1 MEMKK
6 HEKPGSLS
14 PVKPALKKDNDD
26 GKSSRSSSKSEKELK
41 LPPEKSP
48 SDDGTGLRRERR
60 LSKASESSKD
70 TFERQDSKSA
80 SLTSPKVSRKYFTNW
95 RQACDKT
102 KDKTKEL
109 LKRWRTLPEAE
120 ASETQMQA
128 SGNAEE
134 EKHHGWSVHVWTT
147 WVNRCSEDLECL
159 DLEEEQP
166 LAQLCSV
173 QADKMTLFFTELLDH
188 DRDDV
193 ICDQDFD
200 QFFERLAHFAD
211 WSSNSSEFHI
221 LLEVKQEFIEHFIN
235 PLPAKWGELPYYRR
249 VCGPEASGIN
259 IPGRTTLEGWL
270 ARWALHLSEMKR
282 FSDLPLYLQ
291 YLCKIL
297 FHVVDRAGSG
307 EITKQALAA
316 FYRSVIGLTGSRV
329 EEIIDT
335 AYNRMTSN
343 GYLILDYGTFV
354 HCFTNWLMGKNPN
367 GPGQWVLVPPKDSL
381 PQPPFPVDYSALNT
395 EPAKLEPYAPDK
407 KTNRHSVIV

>member
-1 MEMKK
+1 MEMKR
-6 HEKPGSLS
+6 HDKPGSLS
-14 PVKPALKKDNDD
+14 PVNPALRKDEE
-26 GKSSRSSSKSEKELK
+26 GKTKSSSKSEKDLRVAD
-41 LPPEKSP
+41 KSP
-48 SDDGTGLRRERR
+48 SDDGLRRERR
-60 LSKASESSKD
+60 LSRASESSREAL
-70 TFERQDSKSA
+70 ERQDSKS
-80 SLTSPKVSRKYFTNW
+80 SLSPKVSRKYFTNW
-95 RQACDKT
+95 KQACDKT

-120 ASETQMQA
+120 GAENQMQA
-128 SGNAEE
+128 AGQSEE
-134 EKHHGWSVHVWTT
+134 GKHHGWSVHVWTT

-166 LAQLCSV
+166 LAQLSSV
-173 QADKMTLFFTELLDH
+173 QTDKMTLFFTELLDH

-200 QFFERLAHFAD
+200 NFFEKLAHFAD

-221 LLEVKQEFIEHFIN
+221 LLEVKREFIEHFLN
-235 PLPAKWGELPYYRR
+235 PLPIKWAELAYYRR
-249 VCGPEASGIN
+249 VCGPEAGGM
-259 IPGRTTLEGWL
+259 PGRTTLEGWL
-270 ARWALHLSEMKR
+270 ARWALHLSEMRR
-282 FSDLPLYLQ
+282 FADLPLYLQ
-291 YLCKIL
+291 YLCKIF
-297 FHVVDRAGSG
+297 FHVVDRENTG
-307 EITKQALAA
+307 EISKTALAA
-316 FYRSVIGLTGSRV
+316 FYRSVIGLPANRV

-335 AYNRMTSN
+335 AYDRMTSN
-343 GYLILDYGTFV
+343 SYLILDYGTYV

>member
-1 MEMKK
+1 MEVKK
-6 HEKPGSLS
+6 QEKPGSLS
-14 PVKPALKKDNDD
+14 PNKPASKRESDD
-26 GKSSRSSSKSEKELK
+26 DKCSRSNSKSEKELK

-48 SDDGTGLRRERR
+48 SEDGSVKRERR
-60 LSKASESSKD
+60 ASKASDSSKD
-70 TFERQDSKSA
+70 TFERQDSKTI
-80 SLTSPKVSRKYFTNW
+80 SLSSPKVSRKYFTNW
-95 RQACDKT
+95 KQACDKT

-120 ASETQMQA
+120 GSEGHMQEA
-128 SGNAEE
+128 GHSEE

-147 WVNRCSEDLECL
+147 WVNRCSEDLGCL
-159 DLEEEQP
+159 DLEDEQP
-166 LAQLCSV
+166 LAQLSSV
-173 QADKMTLFFTELLDH
+173 QTDKMTLFFTELLDH

-200 QFFERLAHFAD
+200 NFFEKLAHFAD
-211 WSSNSSEFHI
+211 WSNNSSEFHI
-221 LLEVKQEFIEHFIN
+221 LLEVKQEFIEYFIS
-235 PLPAKWGELPYYRR
+235 PLPTKWGELPYYKR
-249 VCGPEASGIN
+249 VCGPEAGG

-282 FSDLPLYLQ
+282 FTDLPLYLQ

-297 FHVVDRAGSG
+297 FHVVDRTSTG
-307 EITKQALAA
+307 EITKPALAA
-316 FYRSVIGLTGSRV
+316 FYRSVIGLTATRV
-329 EEIIDT
+329 DEIIDT
-335 AYNRMTSN
+335 AYDRMTSN
-343 GYLILDYGTFV
+343 GYLILDYGTYV

-395 EPAKLEPYAPDK
+395 EPAKLEPYVPDK

>member
-1 MEMKK
+1 MEMKR
-6 HEKPGSLS
+6 HDKPGNLS
-14 PVKPALKKDNDD
+14 PVNPAVKKDEV
-26 GKSSRSSSKSEKELK
+26 GKTSRSSSRTEKEIK
-41 LPPEKSP
+41 ADKSP
-48 SDDGTGLRRERR
+48 SDDGLKRERR
-60 LSKASESSKD
+60 LSRASECSRD
-70 TFERQDSKSA
+70 TFERQDSKST
-80 SLTSPKVSRKYFTNW
+80 SLSPKVSRKYFTNW
-95 RQACDKT
+95 KQACDKT

-120 ASETQMQA
+120 GAEDQMQA
-128 SGNAEE
+128 AGQSEE

-166 LAQLCSV
+166 LAQLSSV
-173 QADKMTLFFTELLDH
+173 QSDKMTLFFTELLDH

-200 QFFERLAHFAD
+200 NFFEKLAHFAD
-211 WSSNSSEFHI
+211 WSTNSSEFHI
-221 LLEVKQEFIEHFIN
+221 LLEVKREFIENFLN
-235 PLPAKWGELPYYRR
+235 PLPPKWAELPYYRR
-249 VCGPEASGIN
+249 VCGPEAGG

-270 ARWALHLSEMKR
+270 ARWALHLNGMRR
-282 FSDLPLYLQ
+282 FVDLPLYLQ

-297 FHVVDRAGSG
+297 FHVVDRENAG
-307 EITKQALAA
+307 EIKKPALAA
-316 FYRSVIGLTGSRV
+316 FYRSVIGLPANRV

-335 AYNRMTSN
+335 AYDRMTSN
-343 GYLILDYGTFV
+343 SYLILDYGTYV

>member
-1 MEMKK
+1 MKR
-6 HEKPGSLS
+6 HDKPGSLS
-14 PVKPALKKDNDD
+14 PVNPAVKKDEE
-26 GKSSRSSSKSEKELK
+26 GKTSRSSSRTEKELK
-41 LPPEKSP
+41 FPQEKSP
-48 SDDGTGLRRERR
+48 IEDSSKRERR
-60 LSKASESSKD
+60 LSRTSESSRD
-70 TFERQDSKSA
+70 TFERQDSKSTA
-80 SLTSPKVSRKYFTNW
+80 LSSPKVPRKYLTHW
-95 RQACDKT
+95 KQACDKT

-109 LKRWRTLPEAE
+109 LKRWRTLPEVEGAGN
-120 ASETQMQA
+120 QMQEA
-128 SGNAEE
+128 GQSEE

-166 LAQLCSV
+166 LAQLSSV

-200 QFFERLAHFAD
+200 NFFEKLAHFAD
-211 WSSNSSEFHI
+211 WSANSSEFHI
-221 LLEVKQEFIEHFIN
+221 LLEVKREFIEHFIN
-235 PLPAKWGELPYYRR
+235 PLPTKWAELPYYRR
-249 VCGPEASGIN
+249 VCGPEAGG

-270 ARWALHLSEMKR
+270 ARWALHISEMRR
-282 FSDLPLYLQ
+282 FVDLPLYLQ

-297 FHVVDRAGSG
+297 FHVVDRESTG
-307 EITKQALAA
+307 EINKPALAA
-316 FYRSVIGLTGSRV
+316 FYRSVIGLPATRV
-329 EEIIDT
+329 AEIIDT
-335 AYNRMTSN
+335 AYDRMTSN
-343 GYLILDYGTFV
+343 SYLILDYGTYV
-354 HCFTNWLMGKNPN
+354 HCFTNWLIGKNPN

>member
-1 MEMKK
+1 MEMKRNDK
-6 HEKPGSLS
+6 QGSVPLTT
-14 PVKPALKKDNDD
+14 KEEDKR
-26 GKSSRSSSKSEKELK
+26 SRSSSRSEKELR

-48 SDDGTGLRRERR
+48 EDRRERR

-70 TFERQDSKSA
+70 TFDRQDSKATLS
-80 SLTSPKVSRKYFTNW
+80 SPKVSRKYFTNW
-95 RQACDKT
+95 KQACDKT

-120 ASETQMQA
+120 GGEAAMA
-128 SGNAEE
+128 GGNE
-134 EKHHGWSVHVWTT
+134 EKNHGWSVHVWTT

-159 DLEEEQP
+159 DLEEDQP
-166 LAQLCSV
+166 LAQLSGV
-173 QADKMTLFFTELLDH
+173 QTDKMALFFTELLDH

-193 ICDQDFD
+193 IDDGDFD
-200 QFFERLAHFAD
+200 HFFEKLAHFAD
-211 WSSNSSEFHI
+211 WSPNSSEFHI
-221 LLEVKQEFIEHFIN
+221 MLEVKREFIDNFIN
-235 PLPAKWGELPYYRR
+235 PLPEKFAELPYYRR
-249 VCGPEASGIN
+249 VCGPEAGG

-270 ARWALHLSEMKR
+270 ARWALALSETRR
-282 FSDLPLYLQ
+282 FVDLPLYLQ

-297 FHVVDRAGSG
+297 FHVVDRNGTG
-307 EITKQALAA
+307 EITKAALAA
-316 FYRSVIGLTGSRV
+316 FYRSVIGLPASRV
-329 EEIIDT
+329 DEVIDT
-335 AYNRMTSN
+335 AYDRMTSN
-343 GYLILDYGTFV
+343 GYLILDYGTYM

>member
-1 MEMKK
+1 MEMKR
-6 HEKPGSLS
+6 HDKPGSLS
-14 PVKPALKKDNDD
+14 PVNPAVKKDEA
-26 GKSSRSSSKSEKELK
+26 GKTSRSSSRTEKEIK
-41 LPPEKSP
+41 ADKSP
-48 SDDGTGLRRERR
+48 SDDGLKRERR
-60 LSKASESSKD
+60 LSRASESSRD
-70 TFERQDSKSA
+70 TLERQDSKSS
-80 SLTSPKVSRKYFTNW
+80 SLSPKVSRKYFTNW
-95 RQACDKT
+95 KQACDKT

-120 ASETQMQA
+120 GAEDQMQA
-128 SGNAEE
+128 AGNSEE

-166 LAQLCSV
+166 LAQLSSV
-173 QADKMTLFFTELLDH
+173 QTDKMTLFFTELLDH

-200 QFFERLAHFAD
+200 NFFEKLAHFAD
-211 WSSNSSEFHI
+211 WSTNSSEFHI
-221 LLEVKQEFIEHFIN
+221 LLEVKREFIENFLN
-235 PLPAKWGELPYYRR
+235 PLPPKLAELPYYRR
-249 VCGPEASGIN
+249 VCGPEAGGM
-259 IPGRTTLEGWL
+259 PGRTTLEGWL
-270 ARWALHLSEMKR
+270 ARWAIYLSEMRR
-282 FSDLPLYLQ
+282 FVDLPLYLQ
-291 YLCKIL
+291 YLCKIF
-297 FHVVDRAGSG
+297 FHVVDRESAG
-307 EITKQALAA
+307 EITKPALAA
-316 FYRSVIGLTGSRV
+316 FYRSVIGLPANRV

-335 AYNRMTSN
+335 AYDRMTSN
-343 GYLILDYGTFV
+343 SYLILDYGTYV

>member
-1 MEMKK
+1 MEMKR
-6 HEKPGSLS
+6 HDKPGSLS
-14 PVKPALKKDNDD
+14 PVNPAVKKDEV
-26 GKSSRSSSKSEKELK
+26 GKTSRSSSRTEKEIK
-41 LPPEKSP
+41 ADKSP
-48 SDDGTGLRRERR
+48 SDDGLKRERR
-60 LSKASESSKD
+60 LSRASECSRD
-70 TFERQDSKSA
+70 TLDRQDSKSS
-80 SLTSPKVSRKYFTNW
+80 SLSPKVSRKYFTNW
-95 RQACDKT
+95 KQACDKT

-120 ASETQMQA
+120 GVEDQMQA
-128 SGNAEE
+128 AGHSEE

-166 LAQLCSV
+166 LAQLSSV
-173 QADKMTLFFTELLDH
+173 QTDKMTLFFTELLDH

-200 QFFERLAHFAD
+200 NFFEKLAHFAD
-211 WSSNSSEFHI
+211 WSTNSSEFHI
-221 LLEVKQEFIEHFIN
+221 LLEVKREFVENFLN
-235 PLPAKWGELPYYRR
+235 PLPPKWAELPYYRR
-249 VCGPEASGIN
+249 VCGPEAGGM
-259 IPGRTTLEGWL
+259 PGRTTLEGWL
-270 ARWALHLSEMKR
+270 ARWALHLSEMRR
-282 FSDLPLYLQ
+282 FVDLPLYLQ
-291 YLCKIL
+291 YLCKIF
-297 FHVVDRAGSG
+297 FHVVDRESAG
-307 EITKQALAA
+307 EITKPALAA
-316 FYRSVIGLTGSRV
+316 FYRSVIGLPANRV

-335 AYNRMTSN
+335 AYDRMTSN
-343 GYLILDYGTFV
+343 SYLILDYGTYV

>member
-6 HEKPGSLS
+6 TEKAGSLS
-14 PVKPALKKDNDD
+14 PVKPALKKEDD
-26 GKSSRSSSKSEKELK
+26 GKNSRSSSRSEKELK

-48 SDDGTGLRRERR
+48 SDDAPRRERR
-60 LSKASESSKD
+60 LSRASESSKE
-70 TFERQDSKSA
+70 TLERQDSKSG

-120 ASETQMQA
+120 GISPEEHMQPASKSEVD
-128 SGNAEE
+128 NRR
-134 EKHHGWSVHVWTT
+134 GWSVHVWTT

-159 DLEEEQP
+159 DLEDEQP
-166 LAQLCSV
+166 LATLSNV
-173 QADKMTLFFTELLDH
+173 QTDKMTLFFTELLDH

-200 QFFERLAHFAD
+200 QFFEKLAHFAD
-211 WSSNSSEFHI
+211 WSNNSSEFHI
-221 LLEVKQEFIEHFIN
+221 LLEVKREFIEHFIN
-235 PLPAKWGELPYYRR
+235 PLPSKWGDLPFYKR

-270 ARWALHLSEMKR
+270 ARWALYLSRMKR
-282 FSDLPLYLQ
+282 FTDLPLYLQ

-297 FHVVDRAGSG
+297 FHVVDREGTGS
-307 EITKQALAA
+307 ITKPALAA
-316 FYRSVIGLTGSRV
+316 FYRSVIGLTATRV
-329 EEIIDT
+329 DEIIDT
-335 AYNRMTSN
+335 AYDRMTSN

>member
-1 MEMKK
+1 MEVKRQ
-6 HEKPGSLS
+6 EKPGNLS
-14 PVKPALKKDNDD
+14 PVKPGLKRDGDD
-26 GKSSRSSSKSEKELK
+26 GKCSRSSSKSDKELK

-48 SDDGTGLRRERR
+48 SDESGIRRERR
-60 LSKASESSKD
+60 LSRASESSKD
-70 TFERQDSKSA
+70 TFDRQDSKSTT
-80 SLTSPKVSRKYFTNW
+80 LSPKVSRKYFTNW
-95 RQACDKT
+95 KQACDKT

-120 ASETQMQA
+120 SSEAHMQEA
-128 SGNAEE
+128 GQSSE
-134 EKHHGWSVHVWTT
+134 EKNHGWSVHVWTT

-159 DLEEEQP
+159 ELEDEQP
-166 LAQLCSV
+166 LAQLSSV
-173 QADKMTLFFTELLDH
+173 QTDKLSLFFTELLDH

-200 QFFERLAHFAD
+200 NFFEKLAHFAD
-211 WSSNSSEFHI
+211 WSNNSSEFHI
-221 LLEVKQEFIEHFIN
+221 LLEVKQEFIEHFIK
-235 PLPAKWGELPYYRR
+235 PLPTKWSDLPYYKR
-249 VCGPEASGIN
+249 VCGPEAGGF
-259 IPGRTTLEGWL
+259 PGRTTLEGWL

-282 FSDLPLYLQ
+282 FTDLPLYLQ

-297 FHVVDRAGSG
+297 FHVVDRTGTG
-307 EITKQALAA
+307 EITKPSLAA
-316 FYRSVIGLTGSRV
+316 FYRSVIGLPATRV
-329 EEIIDT
+329 DEIIDT
-335 AYNRMTSN
+335 AYDRMTSN